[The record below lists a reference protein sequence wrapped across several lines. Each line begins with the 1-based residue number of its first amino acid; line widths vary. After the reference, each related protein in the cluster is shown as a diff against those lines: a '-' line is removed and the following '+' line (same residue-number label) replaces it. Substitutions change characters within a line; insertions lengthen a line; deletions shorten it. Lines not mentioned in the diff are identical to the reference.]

1 MKWTE
6 FPNVL
11 AGRKTEHTH
20 TWPELVEY
28 VRGAG
33 PFAGKTSCPLLSL
46 ATYGTQRA
54 KDNCLR
60 SAANMLAV
68 HGIEADYDAEAVT
81 MAEAVS
87 ALELHGIRAAV
98 YPSPSWTAEKPRWRI
113 IAPLATP
120 CPPTER
126 ARMVAR
132 LNGALG
138 GILADESFTLS
149 QSFYFGRVNA
159 DWTVLCAFDD
169 PTEGN
174 CIDELPELDA
184 IAIGKREAG
193 PTHEGG
199 ERAPVDSTI
208 FRERCA
214 ALGRKLRTGDGR
226 RELLKTWI
234 ASRSARGQG
243 LEDIKLSVRGV
254 VYEFF
259 DPSDPP
265 DFADIDKMAAD
276 FTRKD
281 YLPPVDSSALLA
293 GGDTFSLDQFALNGK
308 SQEMRAKMLDDVHIL
323 GRLALL
329 GQLTA
334 FYTER
339 NGGKTLLT
347 LWLLIDAIRRGTINP
362 ADVFYINSDDTYK
375 GLVEKTEIAERHGF
389 KMLADGHQ
397 LFKNSM
403 LVAVLAKLVKSD
415 QARGKI
421 IILDTLK
428 KFTDL
433 MNKRDSSDFM
443 TALRSFVQQGGSV
456 IMLAH
461 VNKHRDENGKLV
473 FSGTTDVVDDADCA
487 YLMDKVARDGRTIV
501 TFDNFKARGDVA
513 EKAVYSFERN
523 PDGGQTYAQL
533 LDTVQP
539 VGEEELQRAR
549 EAARVAAQVGEN
561 AKIIASV
568 LDAIGEG
575 ITKRTELIEAVH
587 ASTGESKRRVIH
599 ALDAHTGADFLAGAR
614 WQIVKGD
621 KNAKVYQALP
631 LFSSFSGKEGVGSEK
646 LKN

>member
-1 MKWTE
+1 MIASPEPTTRALAQQYMAAGFALCAIKPGNKGPTYKKWDQHPLTLE
-6 FPNVL
+6 QINTQGLGLIHAKSGTCAIDLDDLGAAAAWLDAHGIDLAELLAADDAVQITSGRPNRGKLLYRLPAGVDPLPTVKVKAPDGAMMLELRCATSSAVSDAVQDVL
-11 AGRKTEHTH
+11 PPTIHPDTGQPYRWA
-20 TWPELVEY
+20 
-28 VRGAG
+28 GAG
-33 PFAGKTSCPLLSL
+33 SF
-46 ATYGTQRA
+46 
-54 KDNCLR
+54 
-60 SAANMLAV
+60 
-68 HGIEADYDAEAVT
+68 EA
-81 MAEAVS
+81 
-87 ALELHGIRAAV
+87 
-98 YPSPSWTAEKPRWRI
+98 
-113 IAPLATP
+113 
-120 CPPTER
+120 
-126 ARMVAR
+126 
-132 LNGALG
+132 
-138 GILADESFTLS
+138 
-149 QSFYFGRVNA
+149 
-159 DWTVLCAFDD
+159 
-169 PTEGN
+169 
-174 CIDELPELDA
+174 LPELPAALLALWRAQAGRSSTTTTAAPMPAPAGVIGEGSRNDTLFRMGGDLARHGLPAETIEAALHQVNEAQCRPPLARHEVATIARSASVTSHGARERA
-184 IAIGKREAG
+184 IAEQVDISGLLAG
-193 PTHEGG
+193 
-199 ERAPVDSTI
+199 
-208 FRERCA
+208 
-214 ALGRKLRTGDGR
+214 
-226 RELLKTWI
+226 
-234 ASRSARGQG
+234 
-243 LEDIKLSVRGV
+243 
-254 VYEFF
+254 
-259 DPSDPP
+259 
-265 DFADIDKMAAD
+265 
-276 FTRKD
+276 
-281 YLPPVDSSALLA
+281 LA
-293 GGDTFSLDQFALNGK
+293 GGDTFSLDQFALNGQ

-362 ADVFYINSDDTYK
+362 KDVYYINSDDTHK
-375 GLVEKTEIAERHGF
+375 GLVEKTEIAERYGF
-389 KMLADGHQ
+389 TMMADGYQ
-397 LFKNSM
+397 EFKNSM
-403 LVAVLAKLVKSD
+403 LVAALDKLVKSD

-428 KFTDL
+428 KFTDV
-433 MNKRDSSDFM
+433 MNKRESSDFM
-443 TALRSFVQQGGSV
+443 TALRSFVLQGGSV

-487 YLMDKVARDGRTIV
+487 YLMDKVARNGRTIV

-599 ALDAHTGADFLAGAR
+599 TLDAHTGSDFLAGAR

-621 KNAKVYQALP
+621 KNAKVYQGLP